1 MKKLVLIAMLLCAAY
16 SAQAIKIIHGPYL
29 QSVSETEATIIWVTD
44 AKALSW
50 VEVAPNDKTHFYQE
64 SRQKYYQTYLGK
76 RVFGTL
82 HTVRITGLTPGTTYR
97 YAVASKEVVSQEKHR
112 VTYGHVASTNVYRKG
127 AQYLTTLNPQKES
140 VEFLVL
146 NDIHSKQDKLEA
158 LLNNYDKRTT
168 DFVFFNGD
176 MVSVVPSVQT
186 LFEGFIDT
194 SVKRF
199 ASNTQFYL
207 VRGNHETRGM
217 CATSF
222 LDYFPTPTN
231 KPYFTFTHGDTFF
244 ILLDGGEDKP
254 DDNLEYYE
262 TADYDNY
269 RREEA
274 AWLQGVVESEEYK
287 SAKYRIVFIHMP
299 IIGGKKLWH
308 GPSHASECFLPI
320 LNKANVTV
328 LLAGHTHRYAYHAPN
343 TTDATFPILVNA
355 HDNALKAKICKDG
368 VMIEAVDMEGK
379 VKHTHTFR

>member
-1 MKKLVLIAMLLCAAY
+1 MKKLAIIAMLLCAAY
-16 SAQAIKIIHGPYL
+16 SAQAIKIIHGPYI

-50 VEVAPNDKTHFYQE
+50 VEVAPDDETHFYRH
-64 SRQKYYQTYLGK
+64 SRQKFYQTYFGK
-76 RVFGTL
+76 RVYGTV
-82 HTVRITGLTPGTTYR
+82 HKVRLTGLKPGTTYR
-97 YAVASKEVVSQEKHR
+97 YAVASKEVLEVVKHR
-112 VTYGHVASTNVYRKG
+112 VKYGFIATTDVYRKG
-127 AQYLTTLNPQKES
+127 AHRVTTLDAAKPS
-140 VEFLVL
+140 AEFLVL
-146 NDIHSKQDKLEA
+146 NDIHASQEKLEA
-158 LLNNYDKRTT
+158 LLNCYEKGKT
-168 DFVFFNGD
+168 DFVVCNGD
-176 MVSVVPSVQT
+176 MVSYVPST
-186 LFEGFIDT
+186 KALFDGFIDT

-199 ASNTQFYL
+199 ATDTPMFM
-207 VRGNHETRGM
+207 VRGNHETRGEFS
-217 CATSF
+217 TSY
-222 LDYFPTPTN
+222 LDYFPTSNN
-231 KPYFTFTHGDTFF
+231 KPYYTFKHGEAFF
-244 ILLDGGEDKP
+244 VVLDCGEDKP
-254 DDNLEYYE
+254 NDHIEYYG
-262 TADYDNY
+262 TADYDTH
-269 RREEA
+269 RQEEA